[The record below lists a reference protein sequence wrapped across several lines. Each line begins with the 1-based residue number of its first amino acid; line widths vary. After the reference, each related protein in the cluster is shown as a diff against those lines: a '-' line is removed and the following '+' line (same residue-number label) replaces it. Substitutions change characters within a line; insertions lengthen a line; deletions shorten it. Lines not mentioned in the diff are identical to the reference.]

1 MNSTELASLLF
12 HFDPN
17 ADRIVFYATTIA
29 YSITAMWN
37 VITISY
43 RLSKKCVQL
52 RCAKHSIEPTSTRLV
67 GVSVIPPNE
76 PREPQTGHEIR
87 VE

>member
-12 HFDPN
+12 PFDPN

-29 YSITAMWN
+29 YSLTAMWN

-43 RLSKKCVQL
+43 IDCLKNVYS
-52 RCAKHSIEPTSTRLV
+52 
-67 GVSVIPPNE
+67 SVVLN
-76 PREPQTGHEIR
+76 TL
-87 VE
+87 

>member
-12 HFDPN
+12 PFDPN
-17 ADRIVFYATTIA
+17 TDRIVFYATTIA

-43 RLSKKCVQL
+43 IDCLKNVYS
-52 RCAKHSIEPTSTRLV
+52 
-67 GVSVIPPNE
+67 SVVLN
-76 PREPQTGHEIR
+76 TL
-87 VE
+87 